1 MNFKRSLLLTGITV
15 LSLVATAQDNN
26 GNSTKRDYVARKSNI
41 GITAGA
47 LGYSG
52 RYAVKTPLGSH
63 TSYAVSAFYD
73 HSMILP
79 SQLFVRGELLLGQIK
94 GNNLEENVNAAKGE
108 FKANVGEA
116 TVKAQYDF
124 LNDAVTR
131 WSPYVLAGVGAYGLF
146 NYSSS
151 TGQKERADKIGFIL
165 PVGGGVKYRV
175 SNRGRIFLEG
185 NVRFL
190 SKNLDNH
197 DGETVNNPNKYYSLA
212 LGFSYSLQKNN
223 QLW

>member
-1 MNFKRSLLLTGITV
+1 MKVKDWILFAGFVGSSLC
-15 LSLVATAQDNN
+15 SVAQSNGQKDYIAQ
-26 GNSTKRDYVARKSNI
+26 KSHV
-41 GITAGA
+41 GITAGG

-52 RYAVKTPLGSH
+52 RYAVKTPLGTH

-79 SQLFVRGELLLGQIK
+79 SQLFVRGELLFGALR
-94 GNNLEENVNAAKGE
+94 GNNLDEDVSGPKGKFNA
-108 FKANVGEA
+108 NILEA
-116 TVKAQYDF
+116 TVKAEYDI

-131 WSPYVLAGVGAYGLF
+131 WSPYVLAGAGAYGLF
-146 NYSSS
+146 NYAS
-151 TGQKERADKIGFIL
+151 TNGFKERSDKLGFIL

-197 DGETVNNPNKYYSLA
+197 NPDGSNNPNKYYSLG
-212 LGFSYSLQKNN
+212 LGFSYSLQKSN

>member
-1 MNFKRSLLLTGITV
+1 MKIKVWIFLAGFVSSSLY
-15 LSLVATAQDNN
+15 AAAQNN
-26 GNSTKRDYVARKSNI
+26 GQKDYVARKSHI
-41 GITAGA
+41 GITASA

-52 RYAVKTPLGSH
+52 RYSVKTPLGTH
-63 TSYAVSAFYD
+63 TSYGVSAFYD

-79 SQLFVRGELLLGQIK
+79 SQLFVRGELLFGALR
-94 GNNLEENVNAAKGE
+94 GNNIDEDVSGPKGK
-108 FKANVGEA
+108 FNANVLEA
-116 TVKAQYDF
+116 TVKAEYDI

-131 WSPYVLAGVGAYGLF
+131 WSPYILAGAGAYGLF
-146 NYSSS
+146 NYSSTNGFKDRS
-151 TGQKERADKIGFIL
+151 DKLAFIL

-190 SKNLDNH
+190 TKNLDNH
-197 DGETVNNPNKYYSLA
+197 NPDGTNNPNKYYSLG
-212 LGFSYSLQKNN
+212 LGFSYSLQKSN

>member
-1 MNFKRSLLLTGITV
+1 MNVKNLILLAGFAGSSLF
-15 LSLVATAQDNN
+15 SAAQDN
-26 GNSTKRDYVARKSNI
+26 GRKKDYVAHKSNM

-52 RYAVKTPLGSH
+52 RYAVKTPLGTH
-63 TSYAVSAFYD
+63 TSYGVSAFYD

-79 SQLFVRGELLLGQIK
+79 SQLFVRGELLFGELK
-94 GNNLEENVNAAKGE
+94 GNNQEEEVSGPLGGFKTNVL
-108 FKANVGEA
+108 EA
-116 TVKAQYDF
+116 TVKAQYDI

-131 WSPYVLAGVGAYGLF
+131 WSPYILAGAGAYGLF
-146 NYSSS
+146 NYSSTKGVKDRS
-151 TGQKERADKIGFIL
+151 DKIAFIL
-165 PVGGGVKYRV
+165 PVGGGVKYQV

-185 NVRFL
+185 SVRFL
-190 SKNLDNH
+190 TKNLDNH
-197 DGETVNNPNKYYSLA
+197 NPDGTNNPNKYYSLG

>member
-1 MNFKRSLLLTGITV
+1 MKVKSLILLAGFIGS
-15 LSLVATAQDNN
+15 SLFSMAQGN
-26 GNSTKRDYVARKSNI
+26 GTKKDYVAQKSHV

-52 RYAVKTPLGSH
+52 RYAVKTPLGTH

-79 SQLFVRGELLLGQIK
+79 SRLYVRGELLFGELK
-94 GNNLEENVNAAKGE
+94 GNNLEEEDVSGPTGKFNTNVL
-108 FKANVGEA
+108 EA
-116 TVKAQYDF
+116 TVKAQFDL

-131 WSPYVLAGVGAYGLF
+131 WSPYIIAGAGAYGLF

-151 TGQKERADKIGFIL
+151 NGFKDRSDKVAFIL
-165 PVGGGVKYRV
+165 PVGGGVKYQV
-175 SNRGRIFLEG
+175 SNRGRLFLEG

-190 SKNLDNH
+190 TKNLDNH
-197 DGETVNNPNKYYSLA
+197 NPEGANNPNKYYSLG
-212 LGFSYSLQKNN
+212 LGFSYSLQKSN

>member
-1 MNFKRSLLLTGITV
+1 MKVKVWILLAGFVASGLC
-15 LSLVATAQDNN
+15 ATAQSN
-26 GNSTKRDYVARKSNI
+26 GQKDYIARKSNI

-52 RYAVKTPLGSH
+52 RYAVKAPLGTH
-63 TSYAVSAFYD
+63 TSYGVSAFYD
-73 HSMILP
+73 HNMILP
-79 SQLFVRGELLLGQIK
+79 SQLFVRGELLFGELK
-94 GNNLEENVNAAKGE
+94 GNNIDAKNARNPYGMFKTNVL
-108 FKANVGEA
+108 EA

-131 WSPYVLAGVGAYGLF
+131 WSPYVLAGAGAYGLF

-151 TGQKERADKIGFIL
+151 NGGKDRSDKMAFIL
-165 PVGGGVKYRV
+165 PVGGGVKYQVSSRARV
-175 SNRGRIFLEG
+175 FLEG

-190 SKNLDNH
+190 TRNLDNH
-197 DGETVNNPNKYYSLA
+197 NPEGRNNPNKYYSLA
-212 LGFSYSLQKNN
+212 LGFSYALQKHN

>member
-1 MNFKRSLLLTGITV
+1 MHVKNWILLTGFVGCTL
-15 LSLVATAQDNN
+15 LSAAQDN
-26 GNSTKRDYVARKSNI
+26 GGRKDYVAHKSNI

-52 RYAVKTPLGSH
+52 RYAVKTPLGTH
-63 TSYAVSAFYD
+63 TSYGISAFYD

-79 SQLFVRGELLLGQIK
+79 SQLFVRGELLFGELRGD
-94 GNNLEENVNAAKGE
+94 NRDAENARAPYGM
-108 FKANVGEA
+108 FKTNVLEA
-116 TVKAQYDF
+116 TVKAQYDI

-131 WSPYVLAGVGAYGLF
+131 WSPYILAGAGAYGLF

-151 TGQKERADKIGFIL
+151 NGFKDRSDKLAFIL
-165 PVGGGVKYRV
+165 PVGGGVKYQVSSRARV
-175 SNRGRIFLEG
+175 FLEG

-190 SKNLDNH
+190 TKNLDNH
-197 DGETVNNPNKYYSLA
+197 NPEGRNNPNKYYSLA

>member
-1 MNFKRSLLLTGITV
+1 MKVKKMILLAGFAGSSLFV
-15 LSLVATAQDNN
+15 TAQDN
-26 GNSTKRDYVARKSNI
+26 GPKKDYVAQKSNI

-52 RYAVKTPLGSH
+52 RYAVKTSLGTH

-73 HSMILP
+73 HNIILP
-79 SQLFVRGELLLGQIK
+79 SQLFVRGELLFGELK
-94 GNNLEENVNAAKGE
+94 GNNTDAAKASAPYGM
-108 FKANVGEA
+108 FKTNVLEA
-116 TVKAQYDF
+116 TVKAQYDI

-131 WSPYVLAGVGAYGLF
+131 WSPYIIAGAGAYGLF

-151 TGQKERADKIGFIL
+151 NGFKDRSDKISFIL
-165 PVGGGVKYRV
+165 PVGGGVKYQV
-175 SNRGRIFLEG
+175 SSRGRLFLEG

-190 SKNLDNH
+190 SQNLDNH
-197 DGETVNNPNKYYSLA
+197 NPEGRNNPNKYYSLS
-212 LGFSYSLQKNN
+212 LGYSYSLQKHN